1 MAGSL
6 KTPNYEIPYYAG
18 TDIISNSTNTAAM
31 LKIDS
36 AIKAA
41 DTKATNVNDI
51 ATEAKEAAENAVTQ
65 VESVVDSVGRLVES
79 DSKNTEAIAVLK
91 NQDAVINAHIVDL
104 QNKDESIEQEVETL
118 NNSVSSVS
126 TSVAELGTEVN
137 TLKTNS
143 SEMQTSIT
151 AVSNTAVD
159 NSNKLNVIE
168 TTTIPTLQSSVT
180 SNTTEINNN
189 AGAISALEADVAG
202 LSGKNCLPLAGSI
215 TTMDTNTGGF
225 LYFTA
230 PEKAPGI
237 YLVNAF
243 LDITRVDRNAI
254 YFVLGHGVNLTINAE
269 STSSIRITG
278 FLTFQTRNSR
288 INGTIY
294 KPTGDYN
301 YEIEF
306 NESRYDLGVSVIATP
321 SVNITRKFM
330 DNGEDTVS
338 VLDPL
343 TLI

>member
-18 TDIISNSTNTAAM
+18 SDIISNSTNTAAM

-36 AIKAA
+36 AIKNA

-65 VESVVDSVGRLVES
+65 VESVVDSIGRLVES

-118 NNSVSSVS
+118 NNGLSSAN
-126 TSVAELGTEVN
+126 TDITTLEQEVN
-137 TLKTNS
+137 TLKTTTTTQ
-143 SEMQTSIT
+143 QTEI
-151 AVSNTAVD
+151 D
-159 NSNKLNVIE
+159 NLSTNGVATSALVTELKQ
-168 TTTIPTLQSSVT
+168 TTIPALQT
-180 SNTTEINNN
+180 AINSNTTEINNN
-189 AGAISALEADVAG
+189 ADAISALEADVVG
-202 LSGKNCLPLAGSI
+202 LSTKNCLPLAGSV
-215 TTMDTNTGGF
+215 TTMETNTGGY
-225 LYFTA
+225 LYFSA

-237 YLVNAF
+237 YIVNCYV
-243 LDITRVDRNAI
+243 DVTRADSNSI
-254 YFVLGHGVNLTINAE
+254 YFVLGNGVNLTINTE
-269 STSSIRITG
+269 SQTSIRITG
-278 FLTFQTRNSR
+278 SLTFQTRNSK

-306 NESRYDLGVSVIATP
+306 NESRYDLGLSAITTP
-321 SVNITRKFM
+321 NVTRA
-330 DNGEDTVS
+330 
-338 VLDPL
+338 
-343 TLI
+343 